1 MAALVEM
8 AAIESS
14 GPADHQQRGSHKQMK
29 VYLYPANQLRRT
41 VGKLVLTGS
50 ETADTAGR
58 MVMKV
63 LREGFV

>member
-14 GPADHQQRGSHKQMK
+14 GPADQQQRGSHKQKK
-29 VYLYPANQLRRT
+29 VYLYPANQIRGT

-50 ETADTAGR
+50 ETADTAER

-63 LREGFV
+63 LREEFV